1 MLFPIK
7 WCPFF
12 NAGKKTLA
20 QLLGASKFCSWA
32 SEISLSSPV
41 SLNEDIRFRNDWLKA
56 WIS

>member
-1 MLFPIK
+1 MKALD
-7 WCPFF
+7 
-12 NAGKKTLA
+12 NGLLA
-20 QLLGASKFCSWA
+20 SENKSLVGRCA